1 MSLIDLVQEKIVK
14 IPLVSTD
21 KADVL
26 RELVQILKDAG
37 EIEDYDAVLRAICER
52 EEKLSTGLESGIAV
66 PHGKTEAV
74 STLKL
79 ALGIAPQGIDFAS
92 IDRKPSQLFFMLVAP
107 PNQSGPHV
115 EALAE
120 IAADHSLHLRGT
132 APAGADWDAK
142 LDGILSYPS
151 QLETIFRHYV
161 GVEPSRTG
169 IGAALAAYATTEYE
183 NNVGERFWTLLDG
196 ATYKGS

>member
-79 ALGIAPQGIDFAS
+79 ALGIAPQGVDFAS
-92 IDRKPSQLFFMLVAP
+92 IDGDPSRLFFLVVAP
-107 PNQSGPHV
+107 PSQAGLHV
-115 EALAE
+115 EALAA
-120 IAADHSLHLRGT
+120 IVRLVRSKPFCQALVAAQDAREAVDLIRG
-132 APAGADWDAK
+132 A
-142 LDGILSYPS
+142 
-151 QLETIFRHYV
+151 
-161 GVEPSRTG
+161 
-169 IGAALAAYATTEYE
+169 
-183 NNVGERFWTLLDG
+183 
-196 ATYKGS
+196 